1 MILKNKIQN
10 YGLPRLHQY
19 PKSQPL
25 IGWDFFARSPSVGA
39 VSGPC
44 LASAAPA
51 KSAFLPPTDA
61 SLFSVFSGGHAIV
74 PKVIS
79 FANAGLEAVVCG

>member
-1 MILKNKIQN
+1 MPINKKDLI
-10 YGLPRLHQY
+10 PPPPPIPKIPTTHRL
-19 PKSQPL
+19 
-25 IGWDFFARSPSVGA
+25 GFFFARSPSVGA